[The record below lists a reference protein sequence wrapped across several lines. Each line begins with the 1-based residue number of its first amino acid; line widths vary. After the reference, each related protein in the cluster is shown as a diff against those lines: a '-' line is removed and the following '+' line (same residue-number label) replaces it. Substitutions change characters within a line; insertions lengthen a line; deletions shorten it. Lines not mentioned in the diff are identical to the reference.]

1 MKNRVLITLLAF
13 FVLPFF
19 LCSGSCS
26 KEPTGYI
33 IPGPNTGNNSSGDK
47 GNNTGSN
54 TGDNTGSNTG
64 DNTSGNTGGNTSGNT
79 GGNTGGETPAGT
91 LCTDIGQTPVVVAYY
106 TEYSKDVPD
115 AKLLTHVNYAH
126 GRFVNPKT
134 GDGGI
139 TIAEP
144 SLLKKVVA
152 LKKDYP
158 HLKVLLMIGGWGSH
172 ADGFSMM
179 ARDPAKR
186 TLFCK
191 ECKKHIDNYG
201 LDGIDIDWEYP
212 TYAAEGNGA
221 SPDDKANFVLVLK
234 ELRETIGTDKLITF
248 ASSSSAGYMN
258 WKDAIKYID
267 YVNVMTY
274 DMGRPPERHNSPL
287 YRSARFSQTS
297 DDEAIDKHVS
307 AGIPKE
313 RLVLGV
319 PFYGKSDKDDGTY
332 SDEVKFNEMDEILT
346 KGTYKGKSV
355 AGKNIRYW
363 DPVAK
368 VPYLGDAA
376 GKNYLSYDDAESVA
390 EKGKYVAQK
399 GILGAMFWEYRHD
412 DGNHT
417 LLKSLVTAMY
427 GQESVIQ

>member
-412 DGNHT
+412 DSNHT

>member
-1 MKNRVLITLLAF
+1 MTGLHHIISIFALCALTL
-13 FVLPFF
+13 F
-19 LCSGSCS
+19 LSGSSCT
-26 KEPTGYI
+26 KEPSGYI
-33 IPGPNTGNNSSGDK
+33 IPPPGSSSNNNGGENSGNSGNNNGNNS
-47 GNNTGSN
+47 GNN
-54 TGDNTGSNTG
+54 
-64 DNTSGNTGGNTSGNT
+64 SGNSGNNNS
-79 GGNTGGETPAGT
+79 GNNGNSGNQTGT

-106 TEYSKDVPD
+106 TEYSPEVPD
-115 AKLLTHVNYAH
+115 PNLVTHVNYAH
-126 GRFVNPKT
+126 GRFVNKKT

-139 TIAEP
+139 EIANTD
-144 SLLKKVVA
+144 LLRKVVA
-152 LKKDYP
+152 LKQDNP
-158 HLKVLLMIGGWGSH
+158 HLKVLLMIGGWGSS

-179 ARDPAKR
+179 ARDASKR

-191 ECKKHIDNYG
+191 ECKKHIDNYK

-221 SPDDKANFVLVLK
+221 SPADKENFILVLQ

-287 YRSARFSQTS
+287 YRSTRFSQS
-297 DDEAIDKHVS
+297 SVDEAIDKHVT

-319 PFYGKSDKDDGTY
+319 PFYGKSDKSDGTY
-332 SDEVKFNEMDEILT
+332 SDDVKFNEMEEILT

-355 AGKNIRYW
+355 ADKNIRYW

-412 DGNHT
+412 DKNHT

-427 GQESVIQ
+427 GQESVKQ